1 MVIGMYRVAAM
12 GTLAAVAAACGPGAE
27 SAGVSLPDG
36 GGDSGVSQ
44 TTDGGGD
51 GGVSQTTDGG
61 GDGGLLSP
69 ADGGGAATQPASC
82 AMSAMGTTDC
92 GAGRESCCV
101 SLAVPAGTY
110 DRTYTASASGSG
122 ASGLADP
129 ASVSGFRLDKY
140 LVTVGRFRQFVNYL
154 SGSAGMPPADGS
166 GIHTHV
172 NGGRGLAN
180 SGNAGSFETGW
191 DAANWDAEIPL
202 GASGASAWDSNLT
215 DCLTFSTWTDPAG
228 AQENLPITCVDWYE
242 AYAFCIWDGG
252 FLPSEAEWEY
262 AAAGGSQQ
270 RQYPWGS
277 TDPGTGNQYA
287 IYGSYYDD
295 DAGSPAESGADPNIA
310 PVGTATL
317 GAGYWGQLDMA
328 GEVFEWN
335 LDWYAPYVDPCTD
348 CAYLSSTT
356 VRVIRGGNYSG
367 TPVNLQAANRDFFE
381 DPTDHDSVIGFRCA
395 RSP

>member
-1 MVIGMYRVAAM
+1 MAP
-12 GTLAAVAAACGPGAE
+12 TTDAE
-27 SAGVSLPDG
+27 SDSGMAPTTDAESDSSTGPTPDS
-36 GGDSGVSQ
+36 GGDSSLAP
-44 TTDGGGD
+44 TTDGE
-51 GGVSQTTDGG
+51 TDSST
-61 GDGGLLSP
+61 SP
-69 ADGGGAATQPASC
+69 TPDSGGAATQPPSC
-82 AMSAMGTTDC
+82 AVSAMGTTNC
-92 GAGRESCCV
+92 GPSAESCCA
-101 SLAVPAGTY
+101 SLDVAAGTY
-110 DRTYTASASGSG
+110 DRTYTSSASGPP
-122 ASGLADP
+122 SGLADP
-129 ASVSGFRLDKY
+129 ASVSRFRLDKY

-154 SGSAGMPPADGS
+154 SGSTGMPPADGS
-166 GIHTHV
+166 GIHTHL

-180 SGNAGSFETGW
+180 SGNPGSFETGW
-191 DAANWDAEIPL
+191 DAAEWDGEIPL
-202 GASGASAWDSNLT
+202 GPSGATAWDSNLT
-215 DCLTFSTWTDPAG
+215 DCLDFSTWTDPAG

-295 DAGSPAESGADPNIA
+295 DAGSSAGSGVDPNIA

-335 LDWYAPYVDPCTD
+335 IDWYAPYVDPCTD

-356 VRVIRGGNYSG
+356 VRVIRGGNYGG
-367 TPVNLQAANRDFFE
+367 TTVNLQAANRDYFE

>member
-1 MVIGMYRVAAM
+1 MVIRMYRIAAI
-12 GTLAAVAAACGPGAE
+12 GTLAAIAAACGPGQ
-27 SAGVSLPDG
+27 SAGVAPADGGGNGGVAPTSDG
-36 GGDSGVSQ
+36 GGDSSTGPA
-44 TTDGGGD
+44 TDGG
-51 GGVSQTTDGG
+51 
-61 GDGGLLSP
+61 
-69 ADGGGAATQPASC
+69 AAIEPPSC
-82 AMSAMGTTDC
+82 AVSAMGTTNC
-92 GAGRESCCV
+92 GTGGESCCA
-101 SLAVPAGTY
+101 SLDVPAGTY
-110 DRTYTASASGSG
+110 DRTYTASASGP
-122 ASGLADP
+122 SGLADP
-129 ASVSGFRLDKY
+129 ATVTGFRLDKY

-166 GIHTHV
+166 GIHTHL

-180 SGNAGSFETGW
+180 SGNPGSFETGW
-191 DAANWDAEIPL
+191 DATNWDGEIPL
-202 GASGASAWDSNLT
+202 GPSGASAWDANLT

-270 RQYPWGS
+270 REYPWGS
-277 TDPGTGNQYA
+277 TDPGTTNQYA

-295 DAGSPAESGADPNIA
+295 DAGPAGNGADPNIA

-317 GAGYWGQLDMA
+317 GAGHWGQLDMA

-335 LDWYAPYVDPCTD
+335 IDWYAPYVDPCTD

-356 VRVIRGGNYSG
+356 VRVIRGGNYGG
-367 TPVNLQAANRDFFE
+367 TTVNLQAANRDYFE